1 MAYSCAT
8 RWESG
13 GVVYDLLCRD
23 LPPLED
29 GDLGINCNF
38 DGPLPPDPPA
48 DPPGIET
55 IEVEPVEENEPPMV
69 WEVISRSDSII
80 HSSKALSDSPMF

>member
-38 DGPLPPDPPA
+38 DGPLPPDPPT
-48 DPPGIET
+48 DPPVIET
-55 IEVEPVEENEPPMV
+55 IEVEPVVEDEAPIV
-69 WEVISRSDSII
+69 WEVVENWLQVKL
-80 HSSKALSDSPMF
+80 HLSSE